1 MKPRFY
7 TAYWCEGMFSDR
19 SSWSLTPN
27 ALSSLLEAKK
37 ADGVRIL
44 DLTESNPTQAGFRYN
59 TKEILAALAQPQSMV
74 YEPNPRGLWK
84 ARRAVADYYQEQ
96 GKTIDPDALFLTSGT
111 SEAYTMLFKL
121 LANPGDEVLIPQP
134 GYPLLTYLAEIESLH
149 DVYYPL
155 RYHEVKG
162 WSIDLD
168 VFEAVITPKTKA
180 VVLVNPNMPTGS
192 YIKRHEL
199 AALNR
204 ICTRHNLA
212 LIVDEVF
219 SDFSCGETPDR
230 VKTVVNHSETLTF
243 VLNGLSKILGL
254 PQVKLAWIVVSG
266 NPDLRELAQD
276 RLEMITDLYLSVGT
290 PVQHGADLLLRQ
302 RQAMQQQMLSRIAD
316 NSEFLK
322 GQFAQAANAR
332 LLNREGG
339 WYAVVK
345 IEDHLSDEQRVLQ
358 LLEQDNTLVH
368 PGYFHEF
375 DQEGFIVVSLLTPA
389 DAFCEGVSRIASR
402 FVRS

>member
-1 MKPRFY
+1 
-7 TAYWCEGMFSDR
+7 MFSDR

-37 ADGVRIL
+37 ANGASIL

-74 YEPNPRGLWK
+74 YEPSPRGLWK
-84 ARRAVADYYQEQ
+84 ARRAVSDYYEEQ
-96 GKTIDPDALFLTSGT
+96 GETIDPDSLFLTSGT

-134 GYPLLTYLAEIESLH
+134 GYPLLTYLAELESLH
-149 DVYYPL
+149 YIYYPL
-155 RYHEVKG
+155 RYHQLSG

-168 VFEAVITPKTKA
+168 VLEAVITPKTKV
-180 VVLVNPNMPTGS
+180 VVLVHPNMPTGS
-192 YIKRHEL
+192 YIKHREL
-199 AALNR
+199 AELDR
-204 ICTRHNLA
+204 ICSKHNLA

-219 SDFSCGETPDR
+219 SDFSWGEAPDR
-230 VKTVVNHSETLTF
+230 VKTMVNHSETLTL

-266 NPDLRELAQD
+266 NPDLCESARD

-290 PVQHGADLLLRQ
+290 PVQHGAGLLLRQ
-302 RQAMQQQMLSRIAD
+302 RQAMQEQMLSRVAD
-316 NSEFLK
+316 NSQFLK
-322 GQFAQAANAR
+322 EQFARVANAGV
-332 LLNREGG
+332 LHGEGG
-339 WYAVVK
+339 WSAVVK
-345 IEDHLSDEQRVLQ
+345 IEDHLSDEQRALQ
-358 LLEQDNTLVH
+358 LLEQENTVVH
-368 PGYFHEF
+368 PGYFHEC
-375 DQEGFIVVSLLTPA
+375 DQEGFLVVSLLTPVE
-389 DAFCEGVSRIASR
+389 AFREGVSRIVSR

>member
-1 MKPRFY
+1 
-7 TAYWCEGMFSDR
+7 MFSDR
-19 SSWSLTPN
+19 SSWSITPN
-27 ALSSLLEAKK
+27 ALSRLLEAKK

-44 DLTESNPTQAGFRYN
+44 DLTESNPTRVGFRYDA
-59 TKEILAALAQPQSMV
+59 KEILAALAQPQSMV

-84 ARRAVADYYQEQ
+84 ARRAIADYYQEQ
-96 GKTIDPDALFLTSGT
+96 GETIDPDALFLTSGT

-121 LANPGDEVLIPQP
+121 LANPGDELLIPQP
-134 GYPLLTYLAEIESLH
+134 GYPLLTYLAELESLH
-149 DVYYPL
+149 YIYYPL
-155 RYHEVKG
+155 RYHEVSG

-168 VFEAVITPKTKA
+168 VLEAVITPKTKA

-199 AALNR
+199 AKLNR
-204 ICTRHNLA
+204 VCSKHNLA

-219 SDFSCGETPDR
+219 SDFSWAETPDQ
-230 VKTVVNHSETLTF
+230 VKTIVNHSETLTF

-254 PQVKLAWIVVSG
+254 PQVKLAWIVISG
-266 NPDLRELAQD
+266 NPDLCELAQD
-276 RLEMITDLYLSVGT
+276 RLEMITDLYLSVGI

-316 NSEFLK
+316 NSAFLK
-322 GQFAQAANAR
+322 ERFARAANAR
-332 LLNREGG
+332 VLNREGG
-339 WYAVVK
+339 WYAVVR

-368 PGYFHEF
+368 PGYFHDF
-375 DQEGFIVVSLLTPA
+375 DQEGFIVVSLLTPLET
-389 DAFCEGVSRIASR
+389 FRVGVSRIVSR
-402 FVRS
+402 LVRS

>member
-1 MKPRFY
+1 
-7 TAYWCEGMFSDR
+7 MFSDR
-19 SSWSLTPN
+19 SNWSLTPN

-37 ADGVRIL
+37 ANGATIL

-74 YEPNPRGLWK
+74 YEPDPRGLWK

-96 GKTIDPDALFLTSGT
+96 GETIDPDALFLASGT

-134 GYPLLTYLAEIESLH
+134 GYPLLTYLAELESLH

-168 VFEAVITPKTKA
+168 VLEAVITPKTKA

-192 YIKRHEL
+192 YIKRHEV
-199 AALNR
+199 AAINR
-204 ICTRHNLA
+204 VCSKHNLA

-219 SDFSCGETPDR
+219 SDFSWGEAPDR
-230 VKTVVNHSETLTF
+230 VKTMANHSETLAF
-243 VLNGLSKILGL
+243 VLSGLSKILGL

-266 NPDLRELAQD
+266 NQDLLELARD
-276 RLEMITDLYLSVGT
+276 RLEMIADLYLSVGT

-302 RQAMQQQMLSRIAD
+302 RQAMQHQMLSRIAD

-322 GQFAQAANAR
+322 ERFARAGNAR
-332 LLNREGG
+332 VLNREGG
-339 WYAVVK
+339 WYAIVK
-345 IEDHLSDEQRVLQ
+345 IEDRLSDEQRVLQ

-375 DQEGFIVVSLLTPA
+375 DQEGFIVVSLLTA
-389 DAFCEGVSRIASR
+389 VEAFRAGVSRIVSR
-402 FVRS
+402 FVRT

>member
-1 MKPRFY
+1 MHVLHERPQKFL
-7 TAYWCEGMFSDR
+7 FSDR
-19 SSWSLTPN
+19 SRWTLTPN

-44 DLTESNPTQAGFRYN
+44 DLTESNPTQAGFRYEA
-59 TKEILAALAQPQSMV
+59 KEILAALAQPQSTV
-74 YEPNPRGLWK
+74 YEPDPRGLWK
-84 ARRAVADYYQEQ
+84 ARRAVAHYYQKQ
-96 GKTIDPDALFLTSGT
+96 GETVDPDAVFLTSGT

-134 GYPLLTYLAEIESLH
+134 GYPLLTYLAELESLH
-149 DVYYPL
+149 YIYYPL
-155 RYHEVKG
+155 RYHEVRG
-162 WSIDLD
+162 WSMDLEIL
-168 VFEAVITPKTKA
+168 EAVITPRTKT

-192 YIKRHEL
+192 YVKRHEL
-199 AALNR
+199 AEFNR
-204 ICTRHNLA
+204 ICSKHNLA

-219 SDFSCGETPDR
+219 SDFRWEEASDR
-230 VKTVVNHSETLTF
+230 VKTMVNHSETLTF

-266 NPDLRELAQD
+266 NPDLRESAQD

-302 RQAMQQQMLSRIAD
+302 QQAMQQQMLSRIAE
-316 NSEFLK
+316 NSDFLK
-322 GQFAQAANAR
+322 ERLARAANAR
-332 LLNREGG
+332 VLHGEGG
-339 WYAVVK
+339 WYAVVN
-345 IEDHLSDEQRVLQ
+345 IEDHLSDEQRVLE

-375 DQEGFIVVSLLTPA
+375 DQEGFIVVSLLTPLE
-389 DAFCEGVSRIASR
+389 AFRAGISRIVSRFIHS
-402 FVRS
+402 